1 MATALPPAL
10 ALLRAISDPFPV
22 TAIDIRSRLRL
33 QEFAV
38 DTAQAIVF
46 VARSIETMLV
56 LPIRMQ
62 WDIAARL
69 AEPVGV
75 HWERMFVD
83 SAEAPTQRLVHDRVV
98 EQRAELEPLIEQLAQ
113 QLRQIL
119 AKFTPDDPES
129 GASNPLRE
137 PDQGGSPGGA
147 AVAASFEATVVAY
160 GAEADTWIQPLEQ
173 EAMLVEIEPDHTRE
187 ADLEP
192 DVDLDEEARY
202 DRGMNL

>member
-22 TAIDIRSRLRL
+22 TAIDIRARLRL
-33 QEFAV
+33 QDFAV
-38 DTAQAIVF
+38 DTAQATVF

-69 AEPVGV
+69 AEPVGM
-75 HWERMFVD
+75 HWERMFVA
-83 SAEAPTQRLVHDRVV
+83 SAEAPSQRLVHERVI
-98 EQRAELEPLIEQLAQ
+98 EQRAELEPLIERLAWQLRRILAQ
-113 QLRQIL
+113 
-119 AKFTPDDPES
+119 FTPDDPES
-129 GASNPLRE
+129 GAGNPLRE

-147 AVAASFEATVVAY
+147 AVAASFESTVVAY
-160 GAEADTWIQPLEQ
+160 GADADTWIQPLEQ
-173 EAMLVEIEPDHTRE
+173 EAMLVEIEPDYYRE

-192 DVDLDEEARY
+192 DVDPDDEARY